1 MLDLDGR
8 EIRFSV
14 NGECNEFVFRSIS
27 VGSVGYYPALSMRAG
42 VVDINFGGS
51 RALKFLPNG
60 YTPVAE
66 QQKKQMRAER
76 DALDT
81 KIEAMEKQL
90 HRGTERLG
98 VKKKHEATLLEINAK
113 HLLFVVGLSLSAH
126 LSAND
131 QMADEAFAYGGAAA
145 NDSGAAPR
153 RRAPFAPVQEEP
165 VQEAAAAPAPEAH
178 ATRKRSRADRDG
190 AAADARDGDAKRPRG
205 DGAAAG
211 ARDGGAKQ
219 LCADGGGADAADAS
233 RAAASR
239 AAAAGAE
246 GPAPPQRQR
255 VTYVTAAFA
264 EADAAR
270 KAAFGPELLQL
281 WPETCSSPLP
291 AGAAGRAR
299 FAFSSPRPRAVA
311 PAELDEAS
319 RRVATTVSPGAAFI
333 ANGRRFIPGELVDN
347 PSYLLPWEAP
357 AQPSSPRSPR
367 GASDALDAADGDA
380 ADATAA
386 EAPAAEAPVQEA
398 VAAETP
404 EADAMAVDAKAD
416 LVQLPPAVL
425 RSRSDPVYVRGY
437 QENTELWL
445 KAAHHGNVE
454 ALVRLGLAP
463 PVDEYTPENSE
474 EVNGVTKLKVDL
486 AKGRAALL
494 ELATHGDCRSYYVLG
509 LCRRDGLLGFDVD
522 FAAAVAAWRTAADA
536 RHLVCMLL
544 AAKALEHGGDGVNAD
559 RRAAYHYYSCA
570 AELGDDEAKAGLQRI
585 GAAGDAK
592 PSDPPGGDDNDDS
605 EAAAAAAPDAMAVD
619 EAPPT
624 AAEAAVGAACLAA
637 CGDVLEY
644 LMRTKQAEWFL
655 EPVDP
660 EVMGNDDYPTIV
672 AAPMDFGTVKAK
684 LDAGD
689 YTVHTFAADVRLVF
703 RNAMTFNVEGDDVH
717 EAALWLDVKFEKRY
731 ADALA
736 GVFDALP
743 PAAAAA
749 LAEAKEKART
759 SSRWTEREHQ
769 RVVELYV
776 QYPNDWSKVA
786 KGLPGRTEVAVER
799 HWSSATMKRYLDAL
813 PPAEGAALAEA
824 KEKATSGPWTPH
836 EHQLLRELYLQYRN
850 DWSEV
855 AKGLPGRNESAVEHH
870 WYSAAMKRYIDALP
884 PAEAAAL
891 EEAKEKACTSSPWT
905 PHEHQRVLE
914 LYVQY
919 PNNWSEVAK
928 GLPGRTEEAV
938 KQHWNDSPAMKRY
951 LAGLSQADAKALAKA
966 KEKARV
972 ASGPWTGPWTQHE
985 HQRLL
990 ELYLQYGDE
999 WSEVAKGLPRRNENA
1014 VKLHWHSAPM
1024 KRYVAGLS
1032 QADAKA
1038 LAKAKEKA
1046 FVEKREREALE
1057 KRDCERK
1064 ALEKALEKLLKRADA
1079 AAANAVADDAKHANR
1094 ERDRESKALEKLL
1107 KRADAAAANAVAD
1120 DAKHANR
1127 ERDRESKALE
1137 KLLKRADRAAA
1148 DAAADD
1154 AKHANRERRLEE
1166 ARRHALE
1173 QAVLC
1178 EEARRHAL
1186 EQAVLCELRGFKHE
1200 VEAGMLAGESLTVI
1214 DVRYIAA
1221 ELWCISANE
1230 AGVHE
1235 PTPLW
1240 AMPAD
1245 AKVKADAAAEAADAA
1260 AKAAGKPVASLAKKD
1275 DDGDHTA
1282 SSVFPTAKA
1291 PEHLH
1296 MIRGFSALSNGDGIF
1311 VATSSTSRV
1320 TGRGRSTVLLY
1331 DDGASLPRND
1341 AATTSRPPARFEN
1354 LRADAFGAQA
1364 DMVKCPFDENLFLK
1378 ARRPETYSYPGFFNA
1393 GINQNFTDVASQVP
1407 NKVNWSKRL
1416 EDAVHG
1422 NQGRTEVTGAAL
1434 DDLIH
1439 NAKGLTSSHEPQPGS
1454 VVPSNR
1460 WRADRV
1466 LFVAKVVPGESSL
1479 APHRDVKVLSYGA
1492 NGNKLFYPI
1501 FVVTVAFYYYLRDDG
1516 FFVPATDVDVEHNTS
1531 VKFRTVPHDASKAFN
1546 LQLANGGFW
1555 ANDVRAGGVYTHA
1568 LECTKRVPRQDGA
1581 THTGCPPTRRV
1592 GNYYRG
1598 SAVYTLLSTAP
1609 PSPAARDD

>member
-1 MLDLDGR
+1 
-8 EIRFSV
+8 
-14 NGECNEFVFRSIS
+14 
-27 VGSVGYYPALSMRAG
+27 
-42 VVDINFGGS
+42 
-51 RALKFLPNG
+51 
-60 YTPVAE
+60 
-66 QQKKQMRAER
+66 
-76 DALDT
+76 
-81 KIEAMEKQL
+81 
-90 HRGTERLG
+90 
-98 VKKKHEATLLEINAK
+98 
-113 HLLFVVGLSLSAH
+113 
-126 LSAND
+126 
-131 QMADEAFAYGGAAA
+131 MADEAFAYGGDDFGSSA
-145 NDSGAAPR
+145 R
-153 RRAPFAPVQEEP
+153 RRAPFAPVQE
-165 VQEAAAAPAPEAH
+165 AP
-178 ATRKRSRADRDG
+178 TRG
-190 AAADARDGDAKRPRG
+190 
-205 DGAAAG
+205 
-211 ARDGGAKQ
+211 
-219 LCADGGGADAADAS
+219 
-233 RAAASR
+233 
-239 AAAAGAE
+239 
-246 GPAPPQRQR
+246 
-255 VTYVTAAFA
+255 
-264 EADAAR
+264 
-270 KAAFGPELLQL
+270 
-281 WPETCSSPLP
+281 
-291 AGAAGRAR
+291 
-299 FAFSSPRPRAVA
+299 
-311 PAELDEAS
+311 
-319 RRVATTVSPGAAFI
+319 
-333 ANGRRFIPGELVDN
+333 
-347 PSYLLPWEAP
+347 
-357 AQPSSPRSPR
+357 
-367 GASDALDAADGDA
+367 
-380 ADATAA
+380 
-386 EAPAAEAPVQEA
+386 
-398 VAAETP
+398 
-404 EADAMAVDAKAD
+404 
-416 LVQLPPAVL
+416 
-425 RSRSDPVYVRGY
+425 VRGY

-544 AAKALEHGGDGVNAD
+544 AAKALEHGGDGVSAD
-559 RRAAYHYYSCA
+559 RRARH
-570 AELGDDEAKAGLQRI
+570 GQRLPAI
-585 GAAGDAK
+585 A
-592 PSDPPGGDDNDDS
+592 
-605 EAAAAAAPDAMAVD
+605 
-619 EAPPT
+619 
-624 AAEAAVGAACLAA
+624 
-637 CGDVLEY
+637 
-644 LMRTKQAEWFL
+644 
-655 EPVDP
+655 
-660 EVMGNDDYPTIV
+660 

-813 PPAEGAALAEA
+813 PPAEAAALAEA
-824 KEKATSGPWTPH
+824 KEKACTSSPWTPH
-836 EHQLLRELYLQYRN
+836 EHQLLRELYVQYPNDWSEIAKGLPGRSEIAYRN

-855 AKGLPGRNESAVEHH
+855 AKGLPGRNETAVEHH
-870 WYSAAMKRYIDALP
+870 WYSAAMKRYLGTLP

-905 PHEHQRVLE
+905 PHEHQRLFE

-966 KEKARV
+966 KEKA
-972 ASGPWTGPWTQHE
+972 
-985 HQRLL
+985 
-990 ELYLQYGDE
+990 
-999 WSEVAKGLPRRNENA
+999 
-1014 VKLHWHSAPM
+1014 
-1024 KRYVAGLS
+1024 
-1032 QADAKA
+1032 
-1038 LAKAKEKA
+1038 
-1046 FVEKREREALE
+1046 FV
-1057 KRDCERK
+1057 
-1064 ALEKALEKLLKRADA
+1064 EKLLKRADA
-1079 AAANAVADDAKHANR
+1079 AAANAV
-1094 ERDRESKALEKLL
+1094 
-1107 KRADAAAANAVAD
+1107 
-1120 DAKHANR
+1120 
-1127 ERDRESKALE
+1127 
-1137 KLLKRADRAAA
+1137 
-1148 DAAADD
+1148 ADD

-1245 AKVKADAAAEAADAA
+1245 AKAKADAAAEAADAA

-1291 PEHLH
+1291 PDHLH

-1311 VATSSTSRV
+1311 VATSSTSR
-1320 TGRGRSTVLLY
+1320 
-1331 DDGASLPRND
+1331 
-1341 AATTSRPPARFEN
+1341 
-1354 LRADAFGAQA
+1354 
-1364 DMVKCPFDENLFLK
+1364 

-1568 LECTKRVPRQDGA
+1568 AGCTSACRARTAPP
-1581 THTGCPPTRRV
+1581 GCPTRRV
-1592 GNYYRG
+1592 GNC
-1598 SAVYTLLSTAP
+1598 AAAP
-1609 PSPAARDD
+1609 PSTLSARRRPRRRRATTNRDAAPGRGITRGVVVASLPAVDDRGPRSFARDAGA

>member
-1 MLDLDGR
+1 
-8 EIRFSV
+8 
-14 NGECNEFVFRSIS
+14 
-27 VGSVGYYPALSMRAG
+27 
-42 VVDINFGGS
+42 
-51 RALKFLPNG
+51 
-60 YTPVAE
+60 
-66 QQKKQMRAER
+66 
-76 DALDT
+76 
-81 KIEAMEKQL
+81 
-90 HRGTERLG
+90 
-98 VKKKHEATLLEINAK
+98 
-113 HLLFVVGLSLSAH
+113 
-126 LSAND
+126 
-131 QMADEAFAYGGAAA
+131 
-145 NDSGAAPR
+145 
-153 RRAPFAPVQEEP
+153 
-165 VQEAAAAPAPEAH
+165 
-178 ATRKRSRADRDG
+178 
-190 AAADARDGDAKRPRG
+190 
-205 DGAAAG
+205 
-211 ARDGGAKQ
+211 
-219 LCADGGGADAADAS
+219 
-233 RAAASR
+233 
-239 AAAAGAE
+239 
-246 GPAPPQRQR
+246 
-255 VTYVTAAFA
+255 
-264 EADAAR
+264 
-270 KAAFGPELLQL
+270 
-281 WPETCSSPLP
+281 
-291 AGAAGRAR
+291 
-299 FAFSSPRPRAVA
+299 
-311 PAELDEAS
+311 
-319 RRVATTVSPGAAFI
+319 
-333 ANGRRFIPGELVDN
+333 
-347 PSYLLPWEAP
+347 
-357 AQPSSPRSPR
+357 
-367 GASDALDAADGDA
+367 
-380 ADATAA
+380 
-386 EAPAAEAPVQEA
+386 
-398 VAAETP
+398 
-404 EADAMAVDAKAD
+404 
-416 LVQLPPAVL
+416 
-425 RSRSDPVYVRGY
+425 
-437 QENTELWL
+437 
-445 KAAHHGNVE
+445 
-454 ALVRLGLAP
+454 
-463 PVDEYTPENSE
+463 
-474 EVNGVTKLKVDL
+474 
-486 AKGRAALL
+486 
-494 ELATHGDCRSYYVLG
+494 
-509 LCRRDGLLGFDVD
+509 
-522 FAAAVAAWRTAADA
+522 
-536 RHLVCMLL
+536 
-544 AAKALEHGGDGVNAD
+544 
-559 RRAAYHYYSCA
+559 
-570 AELGDDEAKAGLQRI
+570 
-585 GAAGDAK
+585 
-592 PSDPPGGDDNDDS
+592 
-605 EAAAAAAPDAMAVD
+605 
-619 EAPPT
+619 
-624 AAEAAVGAACLAA
+624 
-637 CGDVLEY
+637 
-644 LMRTKQAEWFL
+644 MRTKQAKWFL

-660 EVMGNDDYPTIV
+660 EGMGIDEYPTIV

-736 GVFDALP
+736 G
-743 PAAAAA
+743 
-749 LAEAKEKART
+749 
-759 SSRWTEREHQ
+759 
-769 RVVELYV
+769 
-776 QYPNDWSKVA
+776 YPNDWSKVA

-813 PPAEGAALAEA
+813 PPAAAAALAEAKEKARTSGPWTPHEHQLLRELYLQYRNDWSEVAKGLPGRTEVAVERHWSSATMKRYLDALPPAEAAALPEA

-972 ASGPWTGPWTQHE
+972 ASGPWTFPWTQHE

-1024 KRYVAGLS
+1024 KRYLAGLS

-1046 FVEKREREALE
+1046 FVEK
-1057 KRDCERK
+1057 
-1064 ALEKALEKLLKRADA
+1064 LLKRADA
-1079 AAANAVADDAKHANR
+1079 AAANAV
-1094 ERDRESKALEKLL
+1094 
-1107 KRADAAAANAVAD
+1107 
-1120 DAKHANR
+1120 
-1127 ERDRESKALE
+1127 
-1137 KLLKRADRAAA
+1137 
-1148 DAAADD
+1148 ADD

-1186 EQAVLCELRGFKHE
+1186 EQAVLCKLRGFKHE

-1245 AKVKADAAAEAADAA
+1245 AKAKADAAAEAADAA

-1291 PEHLH
+1291 PDHLH

-1311 VATSSTSRV
+1311 VATSSTSR
-1320 TGRGRSTVLLY
+1320 
-1331 DDGASLPRND
+1331 
-1341 AATTSRPPARFEN
+1341 
-1354 LRADAFGAQA
+1354 A

-1555 ANDVRAGGVYTHA
+1555 ANGGGRR
-1568 LECTKRVPRQDGA
+1568 LRRGECTSACRARTAPPHGA
-1581 THTGCPPTRRV
+1581 PTRRV
-1592 GNYYRG
+1592 GN
-1598 SAVYTLLSTAP
+1598 AAAP
-1609 PSPAARDD
+1609 PCAPQHGAALPAARDDKS

>member
-1 MLDLDGR
+1 
-8 EIRFSV
+8 
-14 NGECNEFVFRSIS
+14 
-27 VGSVGYYPALSMRAG
+27 
-42 VVDINFGGS
+42 
-51 RALKFLPNG
+51 
-60 YTPVAE
+60 
-66 QQKKQMRAER
+66 
-76 DALDT
+76 
-81 KIEAMEKQL
+81 
-90 HRGTERLG
+90 
-98 VKKKHEATLLEINAK
+98 
-113 HLLFVVGLSLSAH
+113 
-126 LSAND
+126 
-131 QMADEAFAYGGAAA
+131 
-145 NDSGAAPR
+145 
-153 RRAPFAPVQEEP
+153 
-165 VQEAAAAPAPEAH
+165 
-178 ATRKRSRADRDG
+178 
-190 AAADARDGDAKRPRG
+190 
-205 DGAAAG
+205 
-211 ARDGGAKQ
+211 
-219 LCADGGGADAADAS
+219 
-233 RAAASR
+233 
-239 AAAAGAE
+239 
-246 GPAPPQRQR
+246 
-255 VTYVTAAFA
+255 
-264 EADAAR
+264 
-270 KAAFGPELLQL
+270 
-281 WPETCSSPLP
+281 
-291 AGAAGRAR
+291 
-299 FAFSSPRPRAVA
+299 
-311 PAELDEAS
+311 
-319 RRVATTVSPGAAFI
+319 
-333 ANGRRFIPGELVDN
+333 
-347 PSYLLPWEAP
+347 
-357 AQPSSPRSPR
+357 
-367 GASDALDAADGDA
+367 
-380 ADATAA
+380 
-386 EAPAAEAPVQEA
+386 
-398 VAAETP
+398 
-404 EADAMAVDAKAD
+404 
-416 LVQLPPAVL
+416 
-425 RSRSDPVYVRGY
+425 
-437 QENTELWL
+437 
-445 KAAHHGNVE
+445 
-454 ALVRLGLAP
+454 
-463 PVDEYTPENSE
+463 
-474 EVNGVTKLKVDL
+474 
-486 AKGRAALL
+486 
-494 ELATHGDCRSYYVLG
+494 
-509 LCRRDGLLGFDVD
+509 
-522 FAAAVAAWRTAADA
+522 
-536 RHLVCMLL
+536 
-544 AAKALEHGGDGVNAD
+544 
-559 RRAAYHYYSCA
+559 
-570 AELGDDEAKAGLQRI
+570 
-585 GAAGDAK
+585 
-592 PSDPPGGDDNDDS
+592 
-605 EAAAAAAPDAMAVD
+605 
-619 EAPPT
+619 
-624 AAEAAVGAACLAA
+624 
-637 CGDVLEY
+637 
-644 LMRTKQAEWFL
+644 
-655 EPVDP
+655 
-660 EVMGNDDYPTIV
+660 
-672 AAPMDFGTVKAK
+672 MDFGTVKAK

-749 LAEAKEKART
+749 LAEAKEP
-759 SSRWTEREHQ
+759 SS
-769 RVVELYV
+769 
-776 QYPNDWSKVA
+776 
-786 KGLPGRTEVAVER
+786 
-799 HWSSATMKRYLDAL
+799 
-813 PPAEGAALAEA
+813 
-824 KEKATSGPWTPH
+824 PWTPH
-836 EHQLLRELYLQYRN
+836 EHQLLLELYLQYPN
-850 DWSEV
+850 D
-855 AKGLPGRNESAVEHH
+855 
-870 WYSAAMKRYIDALP
+870 
-884 PAEAAAL
+884 
-891 EEAKEKACTSSPWT
+891 
-905 PHEHQRVLE
+905 
-914 LYVQY
+914 
-919 PNNWSEVAK
+919 WSEVAK

-966 KEKARV
+966 KEKA
-972 ASGPWTGPWTQHE
+972 
-985 HQRLL
+985 
-990 ELYLQYGDE
+990 
-999 WSEVAKGLPRRNENA
+999 
-1014 VKLHWHSAPM
+1014 
-1024 KRYVAGLS
+1024 
-1032 QADAKA
+1032 
-1038 LAKAKEKA
+1038 
-1046 FVEKREREALE
+1046 FV
-1057 KRDCERK
+1057 
-1064 ALEKALEKLLKRADA
+1064 EKLLKRADA

-1094 ERDRESKALEKLL
+1094 ER
-1107 KRADAAAANAVAD
+1107 
-1120 DAKHANR
+1120 
-1127 ERDRESKALE
+1127 
-1137 KLLKRADRAAA
+1137 
-1148 DAAADD
+1148 
-1154 AKHANRERRLEE
+1154 
-1166 ARRHALE
+1166 RHE
-1173 QAVLC
+1173 D
-1178 EEARRHAL
+1178 ARRHAL

-1245 AKVKADAAAEAADAA
+1245 AKAKADAAAEAADAA

-1291 PEHLH
+1291 PDHLH